1 MSTKDF
7 SCFFITPIGA
17 EDSLE
22 RKNMERVLRVLI
34 QPVLLQCEFKSD
46 SITVAHTI
54 TTPTITQPMLTH
66 LESDDLCIA
75 DISGTNPNVMY
86 ELGYR
91 KGLNKPVII
100 ITSDKDILPFDI
112 YDYRV
117 ITYDLSS
124 IDTLLKAQEE
134 LRKQILYWKEQ
145 GFVKS
150 EGSGSVSDILNKL
163 KSIENKLDQTLANV
177 GRGGGDD
184 VVGNVSANKL
194 IRELGSVISAF
205 NYALRTRNIGLAESL
220 LPRIEQQ
227 SDKNYYLDM
236 AVSQVTAMGS
246 TKAASI
252 LRAEW
257 DYIKEKLSVKQQ
269 CEEVGALV
277 SYCNMRDCEK
287 ENMAFLKGE
296 IDRLLEIADSNEQ
309 KAGLYNQLNRL
320 HYGIYATKEKNGE
333 SGTAH
338 LVEAIDSLKEATRLD
353 PKEASYFY
361 NLAFCYRA
369 MDNNEKAK
377 DAISHCWELNKDDPK
392 PDADHLELAYEL
404 FRDTNDPKAKD
415 VMNLLTQKFPMKAST
430 L

>member
-17 EDSLE
+17 EESEE
-22 RKNMERVLRVLI
+22 RKNMERVLKVLI
-34 QPVLLQCEFKSD
+34 QPVLLQCGFKSD
-46 SITVAHTI
+46 SIVVSHTI
-54 TTPTITQPMLTH
+54 ATPTITQPMLTH

-75 DISGTNPNVMY
+75 DITGTNPNVMY

-100 ITSDKDILPFDI
+100 ITSDKDNLPFDV

-124 IDTLLKAQEE
+124 IDTLMKAQEE
-134 LRKQILYWKEQ
+134 LRKQILYWKDQ

-177 GRGGGDD
+177 GRGGGDA
-184 VVGNVSANKL
+184 VGDVSANKV

-205 NYALRTRNIGLAESL
+205 NFALRTRNIGLAEAL

-227 SDKNYYLDM
+227 SDKKTYLDM

-246 TKAASI
+246 PKAASI
-252 LRAEW
+252 LKAEW
-257 DYIKEKLSVKQQ
+257 DYIKTFTVKQQ
-269 CEEVGALV
+269 YEEISAYV
-277 SYCNMRDCEK
+277 SYCNRRDCEE
-287 ENMAFLKGE
+287 ENMEFLEGE
-296 IDRLLEIADSNEQ
+296 INRLLEIAESDEQ

-320 HYGIYATKEKNGE
+320 HYGIYATKKKNGE

-338 LVEAIDSLKEATRLD
+338 LSEAIESLKEATRLN

-361 NLAFCYRA
+361 NLAVCYQA
-369 MDNNEKAK
+369 MDDNKNAK
-377 DAISHCWELNKDDPK
+377 KVISNCWELNKDDPK

-404 FRDTNDPKAKD
+404 FRDTNDPRAKD